1 MTTSGPPANLTPT
14 NLTPAE
20 RKRWERMQ
28 RTRQNIRGRKNPATM
43 PDRIART
50 SAFAPRNR
58 GLVTDSTFTRVYEVP
73 GYSVVEVRGRELGS
87 QHRDALVAAF
97 RLPREKFIIDNPAYQ
112 PGTFIPRFI
121 AYHQTQTTWRELL
134 MKMGKTHHV
143 NNLMTLVAVFQEI
156 QQVVILVHEGR
167 ALDQIEAKAR
177 GSTRRN
183 LMGNRDHA
191 GGSSPLLSEVK
202 WEGLNLDSRVT
213 IQFGSAVLDAIE
225 KSHLVSINADV
236 QFRLK
241 SDFAKSFWPFI
252 DSQPNFTYID
262 EDRLAQLAGAHL
274 KGMTSTQRAQFRNN
288 CRAAFDDMVRAE
300 GLKNWRQEV
309 LGVGRIK
316 WHRYHYRHALPTQ
329 MELSSPTNE
338 RAQGELLV

>member
-1 MTTSGPPANLTPT
+1 MPTITPPT

-43 PDRIART
+43 PDKIART

-58 GLVTDSTFTRVYEVP
+58 GLITESTFTRVYEVP

-97 RLPREKFIIDNPAYQ
+97 RLPRQKFIVNNPGYR
-112 PGTFIPRFI
+112 PGTFIVQYL
-121 AYHQTQTTWRELL
+121 AYYQAETTWRELL
-134 MKMGKTHHV
+134 TKMGKTHHV
-143 NNLMTLVAVFQEI
+143 NNLMTLVGVFQEI

-167 ALDQIEAKAR
+167 SLAKVDDKPAS
-177 GSTRRN
+177 STRRSM
-183 LMGNRDHA
+183 MGNRNQP

-213 IQFGSAVLDAIE
+213 IRFGSAVLDAIE

-241 SDFAKSFWPFI
+241 SDFAKTFWPFI
-252 DSQPNFTYID
+252 DSQPNFVFID
-262 EDRLAQLAGAHL
+262 ENRLAQLAGIDLATL
-274 KGMTSTQRAQFRNN
+274 TSAQRAQFRNN
-288 CRAAFDDMVRAE
+288 CRSAFDDMVQAK
-300 GLKNWRQEV
+300 GLADWRPEV
-309 LGVGRIK
+309 LGAGRTK

-329 MELSSPTNE
+329 MELGLMAADNK
-338 RAQGELLV
+338 QGELNI